1 MNKDDNNTLSA
12 VDEENTAGF
21 RDVLDLV
28 RPYWR
33 PLSLAF
39 VIGLFA
45 TAATMVQPIVIST
58 IVDDFDGEIPISQ
71 IAVLVSLLFLGAG
84 LTAVRELVIE
94 RTGERYAFEARKGL
108 IEHIYLLP
116 IARVERRQRADV
128 VSRVTTDVSETRHF
142 FTSGLVDLAVSS
154 ITVLASLVM
163 MAVIDLTL
171 MAVSLAA
178 VVVIL
183 MVLLA
188 IGKRTRPVGLSMQNA
203 LGSLAERVSLTIG
216 AIRTVRAARAT
227 EHEISRAADRAAAV
241 RSAGFT
247 AARLRAILQTVSG
260 VSIQILLIVVVG
272 VGALRVAAGAT
283 TVGELSAFIMYLM
296 MMAAPVATVG
306 GIVASLGEAFGSL
319 SRILQIKCDP
329 VEPDISSATQTGKAS
344 QDDEVIRFDDVHFE
358 YSPDARHDSPNQ
370 IRALR
375 GVSFGIRPGE
385 TVAFV
390 GPSGAGKSTLF
401 ALLERFYEPTLGR
414 IYFEGGDV
422 QGMSRDWLRSRLAYV
437 DQDSAVLPGTIREN
451 LTLGRTDLDDSDC
464 VAALVSVGLLDPH
477 DPSPIAYLDKPLGEH
492 GQGLS
497 GGERQRLSIARAVA
511 GRASVLLL
519 DEATSSLDSKSEVIV
534 QETISSSAAG
544 RTTLIIAHRLSTVA
558 NADRIVVLDHGA
570 VVAEGTH
577 AELMV
582 TSDLYQE
589 LATRQFLSAGHED
602 EVVMVPA
609 AQLKG

>member
-1 MNKDDNNTLSA
+1 MNDNDA
-12 VDEENTAGF
+12 VPAAGEEISAGF

-33 PLSLAF
+33 PLSVAF

-45 TAATMVQPIVIST
+45 AAASLVQPIVIST
-58 IVDDFDGEIPISQ
+58 IVDTFDGELPTGQVVI
-71 IAVLVSLLFLGAG
+71 LVSLLLLGAG
-84 LTAVRELVIE
+84 LTAIRELLIE

-108 IEHIYLLP
+108 IAHIYRLP
-116 IARVERRQRADV
+116 IARVESRQRADM

-154 ITVLASLVM
+154 LTVLASLVM

-171 MAVSLAA
+171 MAVSLVA

-188 IGKRTRPVGLSMQNA
+188 IGKRTRPVGLRMQNA
-203 LGSLAERVSLTIG
+203 LGSLAERVSLTLG

-227 EHEISRAADRAAAV
+227 EHESSRAADHAASV
-241 RSAGFT
+241 RSAGYT

-260 VSIQILLIVVVG
+260 VSIQTLLIVVVG
-272 VGALRVAAGAT
+272 VGALRVAAGVT
-283 TVGELSAFIMYLM
+283 SVGELSAFIMYLM

-319 SRILQIKCDP
+319 SRVLRIRAES
-329 VEPDISSATQTGKAS
+329 VEPDITSDAVTGATS
-344 QDDEVIRFDDVHFE
+344 QNGGVIRFEDVHFD
-358 YSPDARHDSPNQ
+358 YPSGASPDDPSRAW
-370 IRALR
+370 ALR
-375 GVSFGIRPGE
+375 GVSFEVRAGE

-422 QGMSRDWLRSRLAYV
+422 QGLSRDCLRSRLAYV
-437 DQDSAVLPGTIREN
+437 DQDSAVLPGTVREN
-451 LTLGRTDLDDSDC
+451 LTLGRSDLVDSEC
-464 VAALVSVGLLDPH
+464 VAALISVGLIDPH
-477 DPSPIAYLDKPLGEH
+477 DTNPTSYLDKVLGEH

-519 DEATSSLDSKSEVIV
+519 DEATSSLDGRSELLV
-534 QETISSSAAG
+534 QDAIAPSATG

-558 NADRIVVLDHGA
+558 SADRIVVLNHGE

-577 AELMV
+577 GDLMV

-589 LATRQFLSAGHED
+589 LAARQFLSSGHAED
-602 EVVMVPA
+602 AVSTSAPGT
-609 AQLKG
+609 KG